1 LESGFKLLI
10 DLVFKTSLFLL
21 KYSSKSLV
29 ALFEVLGHF
38 LSVAPL
44 VPDDILAHLNCVFG
58 RLQALCQVLYHLVF
72 VLRLGHLFKLLKLLL
87 KSVKIDVILVL
98 SPFHFFFLMQSF
110 LDCFVHDF
118 VKFYVHSVIRY
129 RSCLIILDNFS
140 GRSVWVGHLGFFA
153 LLSKCPVLILVRINF
168 YGIVSRVL
176 RRAIDRRIY
185 EIVDVGIFSGHYFI

>member
-1 LESGFKLLI
+1 LKSGFKLVI

-29 ALFEVLGHF
+29 ALFEVLRH
-38 LSVAPL
+38 LLAVAPL
-44 VPDDILAHLNCVFG
+44 VPNDILAHLNCILG

-87 KSVKIDVILVL
+87 KSVKIDVVLVL
-98 SPFHFFFLMQSF
+98 SPFHFFFLMLSL

-118 VKFYVHSVIRY
+118 AKFYVHSVVCY
-129 RSCLIILDNFS
+129 RSCLMHFDNFS

-153 LLSKCPVLILVRINF
+153 LFGKCPGLILV
-168 YGIVSRVL
+168 
-176 RRAIDRRIY
+176 
-185 EIVDVGIFSGHYFI
+185 